1 MEKSQASVFRQCRR
15 IMIVLAV
22 AALISVGIRPVSAQV
37 LVFAASSAS
46 GALEDLAESYS
57 ADGLGDI
64 RVAFASSSALAR
76 QIAAGAPADIFISA
90 NPQWMNYLAAR
101 NALVPETRL
110 DLMGNR
116 LVVVTP
122 RAAPMD
128 VELRTDFPL
137 VDEMNGKPL
146 AMGDP
151 DHVPAGMYAKAA
163 LQTVGLWEALENHIA
178 PMHHVRAA
186 LVLVERGEA
195 AAGIVYATDAATSSR
210 VSVAAT
216 FSADSHPPILYPA
229 AIVAGR
235 SRPEVERFFDY
246 LTSAEAMT
254 IFTRHGF
261 GSVRRMDR

>member
-1 MEKSQASVFRQCRR
+1 MEKSRLSLLRQFRHSA
-15 IMIVLAV
+15 IVLAV
-22 AALISVGIRPVSAQV
+22 AALLCFGIRPVSAQV

-46 GALEDLAESYS
+46 GAVEDLAESYS

-90 NPQWMNYLAAR
+90 NPYWMDDLAAR

-110 DLMGNR
+110 DLVGNR

-128 VELRTDFPL
+128 VRLRPDFPI
-137 VDEMNGKPL
+137 VDGMNGKRL

-151 DHVPAGMYAKAA
+151 DHVPGGMYAKAA
-163 LQTVGLWEALENHIA
+163 LKTVGLWDALENHIA

-216 FSADSHPPILYPA
+216 FSADSHPPIVYPA

-235 SRPEVERFFDY
+235 SRPEVERFFNY
-246 LTSAEAMT
+246 LTSDEAIT